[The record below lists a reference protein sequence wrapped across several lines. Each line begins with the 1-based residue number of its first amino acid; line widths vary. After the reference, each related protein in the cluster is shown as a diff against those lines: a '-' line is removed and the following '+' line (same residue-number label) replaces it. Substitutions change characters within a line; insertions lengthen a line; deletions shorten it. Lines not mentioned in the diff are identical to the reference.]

1 MRRER
6 DEESEACLPP
16 RKGWRGGPVRGK
28 ERGPQR
34 EEEEPS
40 PDAERG
46 GGNSTAR
53 IPALGQDREPVWL
66 PASSL
71 GLGDQGS
78 L

>member
-16 RKGWRGGPVRGK
+16 RKGWRCGPVRGK
-28 ERGPQR
+28 ERGQQR
-34 EEEEPS
+34 GEEEPS
-40 PDAERG
+40 PDAERRG
-46 GGNSTAR
+46 RNSTAR
-53 IPALGQDREPVWL
+53 IPALEQDRERVWL

-71 GLGDQGS
+71 GVGDQGS

>member
-16 RKGWRGGPVRGK
+16 RKGRRCGSVRGK

-34 EEEEPS
+34 GEEEPS
-40 PDAERG
+40 PDGERG

-53 IPALGQDREPVWL
+53 ILALEWDRERVWL
-66 PASSL
+66 PASSV
-71 GLGDQGS
+71 GVGDQRS